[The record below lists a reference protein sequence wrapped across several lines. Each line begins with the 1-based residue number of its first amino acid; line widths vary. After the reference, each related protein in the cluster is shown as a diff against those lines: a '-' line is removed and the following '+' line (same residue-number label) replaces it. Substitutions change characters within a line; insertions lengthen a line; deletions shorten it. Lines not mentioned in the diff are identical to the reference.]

1 MFTCRAEIKCMQD
14 EEKAKKEHFGNAKG
28 IKLLIRKLT
37 WHKWDRT
44 NCHSGCPILHVY
56 EKEHFSKFLKTD
68 VANKIMEM

>member
-1 MFTCRAEIKCMQD
+1 MQD

-56 EKEHFSKFLKTD
+56 EKEHFYHIKNSPLSLLNTIGQKKSLS
-68 VANKIMEM
+68 